1 MLRYIVRRLGA
12 AIPILLFLSMLV
24 FVLVDLAPGDTAA
37 ALAGENATPELITA
51 VRHQLHLDDPLPVRY
66 VHWLGGAV
74 HGDFGRSIVTKLEV
88 RPTIIA
94 RIPITASIGL
104 LALIASLL
112 FGFLFGILAAV
123 KPGSYVDRAIVAMS
137 SFLVAVPPFVLA
149 LVLVVQLS
157 VYRPWLPSV
166 GYVAFTQS
174 PWEWFRHLAIPAFCT
189 SALFSSEITL
199 QLRAALVDN
208 LDRDFVLA
216 ARARGLRGR
225 SVLFRHAL
233 RSALIPVVTI
243 LGPRI
248 ALLLGSTAIVEQIFA
263 INGVGTLAL
272 QSTSTHDINML
283 LGIVMIVATT
293 VLVMNAMVDIING
306 FLNPKMR
313 VR

>member
-1 MLRYIVRRLGA
+1 
-12 AIPILLFLSMLV
+12 
-24 FVLVDLAPGDTAA
+24 
-37 ALAGENATPELITA
+37 
-51 VRHQLHLDDPLPVRY
+51 
-66 VHWLGGAV
+66 
-74 HGDFGRSIVTKLEV
+74 
-88 RPTIIA
+88 
-94 RIPITASIGL
+94 
-104 LALIASLL
+104 
-112 FGFLFGILAAV
+112 
-123 KPGSYVDRAIVAMS
+123 
-137 SFLVAVPPFVLA
+137 
-149 LVLVVQLS
+149 
-157 VYRPWLPSV
+157 LPSV

-293 VLVMNAMVDIING
+293 VLVMNVMVDIING

>member
-1 MLRYIVRRLGA
+1 LLRYIVRRLGA

-74 HGDFGRSIVTKLEV
+74 HGDFGSSIVTKLEV

-104 LALIASLL
+104 LALGASLI
-112 FGFLFGILAAV
+112 FGFTLGVLAAIR
-123 KPGSYVDRAIVAMS
+123 PGGHLDRGIVALS

-157 VYRPWLPSV
+157 VYRSWLPSV

-208 LDRDFVLA
+208 LDKDFVLA